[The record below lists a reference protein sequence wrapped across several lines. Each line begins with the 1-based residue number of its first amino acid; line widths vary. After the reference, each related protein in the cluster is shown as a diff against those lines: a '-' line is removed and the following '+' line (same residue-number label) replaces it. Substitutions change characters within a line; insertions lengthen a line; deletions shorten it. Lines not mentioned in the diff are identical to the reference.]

1 MRGADLPVRA
11 VLDRFLVASSV
22 TGTGVL
28 IAPAGAGKTSLL
40 PLAMADAGPGRVLVA
55 EPRRIATR
63 AAARRMA
70 SLLGESLGERIGYS
84 IRGERVIGPQC
95 RVEVVTTGL
104 LVQRLQRDP
113 ELPGV
118 RAVLIDECH
127 ERHLDSDL
135 ALAFCLDSRANLRPD
150 LTLVATSATPDTD
163 RLALTLGGGSAAPD
177 GAAPVVEAQV
187 RRHPVEVRWAPGGWP
202 APLLR
207 DARVNA
213 AFLDQVA
220 ATVRRAVADSSGDV
234 LVFLPGER
242 EIQSVARRLGSD
254 VAVLSLFGRQSA
266 AEQDRALR
274 PSDQRR
280 IVLSTALAETSLTVP
295 GVRTVVDAGLS
306 REPRTDHSRGLSTL
320 ITTRVSRAAAE
331 QRAGRAGR
339 EGPGVVYRCWSEAEH
354 AHLAEHADP
363 EIAVADLT
371 GFALAV
377 SAWGQP
383 RGDGLAL
390 LDRPPVA
397 ALDVA
402 EQTLRA
408 LGAIEDNGRITSRGH
423 QLAAI
428 GAHPRLARAL
438 LDGAAVVGVDRA
450 AEVVAILS
458 EDVAAGSDD
467 LPALWR
473 DLRAGVRPGETQRWR
488 DEARRLSRGIADPGR
503 ARHQAVGAK
512 RLTDDLTAGLIT
524 GLAFPERLA
533 RARVASG
540 TDHPKAG
547 GTDYPKAVG
556 IGYLMAGGTGAEL
569 AAGSSLAGSEWLAV
583 AVADRPAGR
592 AVARVRLAVAIDA
605 ETARAAGASLLH
617 TVDEITWT
625 AGNLRLR
632 RVDRLGA
639 IALTERPLGDPDPTA
654 LAEAVRE
661 GFRSSGLELLRWS
674 ADATHLRSR
683 LAFCSVHL
691 GAPWP
696 DVSDEA
702 LLQNIESWLGPDL
715 GPVRRRSD
723 LDRIDAG
730 RALRRLLPWPA
741 AGRLE
746 ELAPERLQV
755 PTGSRVRVQYEDGTA
770 FLSVKLQEVFG
781 WVATPRLA
789 DGRVP
794 VVLRLLSPAGR
805 PVAVTADLASFWT
818 QGGYAQVRSELRGRY
833 PRHPWPED
841 PLTAEPTR
849 RVRPRG

>member
-1 MRGADLPVRA
+1 MPGADLPVRA
-11 VLDRFLVASSV
+11 VLDRFLEECAA

-28 IAPAGAGKTSLL
+28 IAPPGAGKTSLL
-40 PLAMADAGPGRVLVA
+40 PLALADAGPGRVLVA

-70 SLLGESLGERIGYS
+70 GLLGEPLGERIGYS
-84 IRGERVIGPQC
+84 IRGERVVGPRC

-127 ERHLDSDL
+127 ERQLDSDL
-135 ALAFCLDSRANLRPD
+135 ALAFCLDTRATLRPE

-163 RLALTLGGGSAAPD
+163 RLALTLGGGAAS
-177 GAAPVVEAQV
+177 GAAAPVVEASV
-187 RRHPVEVRWAPGGWP
+187 RRHPVEVRWAAGGVA

-207 DARVNA
+207 DARVNPA
-213 AFLDQVA
+213 LLDQVA
-220 ATVRRAVADSSGDV
+220 AVVRRALSDGSGDV

-242 EIQSVARRLGSD
+242 EIESVARRLGSD
-254 VAVLSLFGRQSA
+254 VAVLSLFGRQGA

-274 PSDQRR
+274 PSTERR

-295 GVRTVVDAGLS
+295 GVRIVVDAGLS

-320 ITTRVSRAAAE
+320 TTTRVSRAAAE

-354 AHLAEHADP
+354 AHLAEHAQP
-363 EIAVADLT
+363 EIVVADLT

-402 EQTLRA
+402 EQTLRT
-408 LGAIEDNGRITSRGH
+408 LGAVEDSGRITARGH
-423 QLAAI
+423 RLAGI

-438 LDGAAVVGVDRA
+438 VDGAAVVGVDRA
-450 AEVVAILS
+450 AEVVAMLS
-458 EDVAAGSDD
+458 EDVATGSED

-473 DLRAGVRPGETQRWR
+473 SLRAGVRPDATRRWR
-488 DEARRLSRGIADPGR
+488 DEARRLSRAIPDAGGPR
-503 ARHQAVGAK
+503 NRPVGTQ
-512 RLTDDLTAGLIT
+512 LLSDDLTAGLIT

-533 RARVASG
+533 RARVEGGPGSPLTRG
-540 TDHPKAG
+540 SDHPKAG
-547 GTDYPKAVG
+547 T
-556 IGYLMAGGTGAEL
+556 GYLMAGGTGAEL
-569 AAGSSLAGSEWLAV
+569 AAGSSLTGSEWLAV

-605 ETARAAGASLLH
+605 DTARAAGASLLR
-617 TVDEITWT
+617 TVDEIGW
-625 AGNLRLR
+625 ADGNLRLR
-632 RVDRLGA
+632 QVDRLGA
-639 IALTERPLGDPDPTA
+639 IALAERPLRDPDPQA

-661 GFRSSGLELLRWS
+661 GFRMSGLELLHWS
-674 ADATHLRSR
+674 AEASSLRSR

-691 GAPWP
+691 GPPWP
-696 DVSDEA
+696 DVSDEG
-702 LLQNIESWLGPDL
+702 LLRNLQLWLGPDL

-723 LDRIDAG
+723 LGRIDAG

-741 AGRLE
+741 ASRLDE
-746 ELAPERLQV
+746 FAPERLQV
-755 PTGSRVRVQYEDGTA
+755 PTGSRVRVQYEDGA
-770 FLSVKLQEVFG
+770 AYLAVKLQEVFG

-805 PVAVTADLASFWT
+805 PVAVTADLASFWSS
-818 QGGYAQVRSELRGRY
+818 GGYAQVRAELRGRY

-841 PLTAEPTR
+841 PSTAEPTKR
-849 RVRPRG
+849 ARPRS

>member
-1 MRGADLPVRA
+1 MTSARLLPEPSVPGADLPVRA
-11 VLDRFLVASSV
+11 VLDRFLDASAAA
-22 TGTGVL
+22 GTGVL
-28 IAPAGAGKTSLL
+28 VAPPGAGKTSLL
-40 PLAMADAGPGRVLVA
+40 PLAMADLGPGRVLVA

-70 SLLGESLGERIGYS
+70 ALLGEPLGERVGYA
-84 IRGERVIGPQC
+84 IRGERVVGPDC

-135 ALAFCLDSRANLRPD
+135 ALAFCLDARATLRED
-150 LTLVATSATPDTD
+150 LTLVATSATPDTG
-163 RLALTLGGGSAAPD
+163 RLALTLGGSGAGSGG
-177 GAAPVVEAQV
+177 GAAPVVEARV
-187 RRHPVEVRWAPGGWP
+187 RRHPVEVRWVPGGL
-202 APLLR
+202 PLLR
-207 DARVNA
+207 DARVNPE
-213 AFLDQVA
+213 FLDAVA
-220 ATVRRAVADSSGDV
+220 GTVRRAVDSGPGDV

-242 EIQSVARRLGSD
+242 EIESVARRLGSA
-254 VAVLSLFGRQSA
+254 VPVLSLFGRQSA
-266 AEQDRALR
+266 TEQDRALR

-295 GVRTVVDAGLS
+295 GVRIVVDAGLS

-339 EGPGVVYRCWSEAEH
+339 QGPGVVYRCWSETEH
-354 AHLAEHADP
+354 AHLAEHAEP

-390 LDRPPVA
+390 LDRPPAA

-402 EQTLRA
+402 EETLRA
-408 LGAIEDNGRITSRGH
+408 LGAVDGTGRITSRGRE
-423 QLAAI
+423 LAAI

-450 AEVVAILS
+450 AEVVAMLS
-458 EDVAAGSDD
+458 EDSAAGSDD
-467 LPALWR
+467 LVALWR
-473 DLRAGVRPGETQRWR
+473 SLRAGARPGGTDRWR
-488 DEARRLSRGIADPGR
+488 DEVRRLSRGVASPSR
-503 ARHQAVGAK
+503 PR
-512 RLTDDLTAGLIT
+512 RLADDLTAGLVT

-533 RARVASG
+533 RVRVPGSA
-540 TDHPKAG
+540 D
-547 GTDYPKAVG
+547 
-556 IGYLMAGGTGAEL
+556 YLMAGGTGAEL
-569 AAGSSLAGSEWLAV
+569 AAGSALSGSEWIAV

-605 ETARAAGASLLH
+605 GTARAAGASLLR
-617 TVDEITWT
+617 TVDEIGWV
-625 AGNLRLR
+625 AGDLRLR

-639 IALTERPLGDPDPTA
+639 IPLTERPLPDPDPA
-654 LAEAVRE
+654 AVVEAVRE
-661 GFRSSGLELLRWS
+661 GLRLSGLGVLRWS
-674 ADATHLRSR
+674 ADAVQLRSR
-683 LAFCSVHL
+683 LGFCHALL
-691 GAPWP
+691 GSPWP

-702 LLQNIESWLGPDL
+702 LLAGLERWLGPDL
-715 GPVRRRSD
+715 GTVRRRPD
-723 LDRIDAG
+723 LERVDAG

-741 AGRLE
+741 AARLD
-746 ELAPERLQV
+746 ELAPERLEV
-755 PTGSRVRVQYEDGTA
+755 PSGSRIRVQYEDGA
-770 FLSVKLQEVFG
+770 AYLAVKLQEVFG
-781 WVATPRLA
+781 WLATPRLA
-789 DGRVP
+789 DGRAP

-818 QGGYAQVRSELRGRY
+818 RGGYAQVRAELRGRY

-841 PLTAEPTR
+841 PLRAQPTR
-849 RVRPRG
+849 HPWPKS

>member
-1 MRGADLPVRA
+1 MLGADLPVRA
-11 VLDRFLVASSV
+11 VLDSFLDAIAE

-28 IAPAGAGKTSLL
+28 IAPPGAGKTSLL
-40 PLAMADAGPGRVLVA
+40 PLALADAGPGRVLVA

-70 SLLGESLGERIGYS
+70 GLLGEPLGERVGYS
-84 IRGERVIGPQC
+84 IRGERVVGPRC

-118 RAVLIDECH
+118 GAVLIDECH

-135 ALAFCLDSRANLRPD
+135 ALAFCLDSRAILRPD
-150 LTLVATSATPDTD
+150 LTLVATSATPDTN
-163 RLALTLGGGSAAPD
+163 RLALTLGTP
-177 GAAPVVEAQV
+177 APVVEAHV
-187 RRHPVEVRWAPGGWP
+187 RRHPVEVRWASGGWP
-202 APLLR
+202 TPLLR
-207 DARVNA
+207 DARVNP

-220 ATVRRAVADSSGDV
+220 ATVRRAVADSSGDI

-242 EIQSVARRLGSD
+242 EIEKVARRLGSD
-254 VAVLSLFGRQSA
+254 VSVLSLFGRQSA

-274 PSDQRR
+274 PSPQRR
-280 IVLSTALAETSLTVP
+280 VVLSTALAETSLTVP
-295 GVRTVVDAGLS
+295 GVSTVVDAGLS
-306 REPRTDHSRGLSTL
+306 REPRTDHSRGLSSL

-339 EGPGVVYRCWSEAEH
+339 EGPGVVYRCWSETDHAYLAGHAE
-354 AHLAEHADP
+354 P

-377 SAWGQP
+377 SAWGSP
-383 RGDGLAL
+383 RGEGLSL
-390 LDRPPVA
+390 LDNPPQA

-408 LGAIEDNGRITSRGH
+408 LGAIEGSGRITARGH

-438 LDGAAVVGVDRA
+438 LDGAAVVGLDRA
-450 AEVVAILS
+450 ADVVAILS
-458 EDVAAGSDD
+458 EDVAADSDD

-473 DLRAGVRPGETQRWR
+473 NLRAGVRPGVTQRWR
-488 DEARRLSRGIADPGR
+488 EEARRLSRGLSDADRTRRQPVT
-503 ARHQAVGAK
+503 Q
-512 RLTDDLTAGLIT
+512 RLSDDLTAGLIT

-533 RARVASG
+533 RARRSG
-540 TDHPKAG
+540 
-547 GTDYPKAVG
+547 
-556 IGYLMAGGTGAEL
+556 GYLMAGGTGAEL
-569 AAGSSLAGSEWLAV
+569 AAGSSLAGAEWLAV
-583 AVADRPAGR
+583 AVADRQAGR

-605 ETARAAGASLLH
+605 ETAGAAGASLLQ
-617 TVDEITWT
+617 TVDEISWT

-632 RVDRLGA
+632 QVDRLGV
-639 IALTERPLGDPDPTA
+639 IALTERPLSDPDPAA

-661 GFRSSGLELLRWS
+661 GVRSAGLEVLCWS
-674 ADATHLRSR
+674 AEATQLRSR
-683 LAFCSVHL
+683 LAFCFVHL
-691 GAPWP
+691 AAPWP
-696 DVSDEA
+696 DVGNEA
-702 LLQNIESWLGPDL
+702 LLRDLESWLGPDL
-715 GPVRRRSD
+715 GAVRRRSD
-723 LDRIDAG
+723 LERIDVG

-741 AGRLE
+741 AGRLDE
-746 ELAPERLQV
+746 YAPDRLQV
-755 PTGSRVRVQYEDGTA
+755 PTGSRVRVRYEGGA
-770 FLSVKLQEVFG
+770 AYLEVKLQEVFG
-781 WVATPRLA
+781 WLDTPRLA
-789 DGRVP
+789 AGRAP

-805 PVAVTADLASFWT
+805 PVAVTADLASFWSS
-818 QGGYAQVRSELRGRY
+818 GGYAQVRSELRGRY

-849 RVRPRG
+849 RVRPRS